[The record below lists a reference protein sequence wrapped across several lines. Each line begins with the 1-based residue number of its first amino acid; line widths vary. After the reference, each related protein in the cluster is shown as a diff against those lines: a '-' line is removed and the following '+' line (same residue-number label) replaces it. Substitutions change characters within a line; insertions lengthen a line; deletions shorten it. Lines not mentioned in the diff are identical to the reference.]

1 MQGRNDEINE
11 LLATMAKLAELAA
24 RNQLPTVSHLL
35 DMLQLELIMV
45 LGSYS
50 SVDDV
55 VAEAKSVQA
64 AKSHSAKS
72 HLTKSRSA
80 KRSSGR
86 GRNA

>member
-11 LLATMAKLAELAA
+11 LLATTAKLAELAA

-50 SVDDV
+50 SIDDV
-55 VAEAKSVQA
+55 VVESKPAQVV
-64 AKSHSAKS
+64 KS
-72 HLTKSRSA
+72 HLDKSRSA

-86 GRNA
+86 GRHV